1 MQHRSVK
8 HRSWFWFLFYGGCTL
23 AAVMLAGCEKEP
35 VAAAANVGVQTIP
48 LHDTLRK
55 VIAENILLT
64 NNHPWYIEGWVYVS
78 NEATLH
84 VEPGTVIKI
93 ITPLPAYGRE
103 SGGGLVITRGAK
115 IVAEGLQHLPVVF
128 RLNDTTCSTGWKG
141 IILLGKAPQTGAGN
155 VLENISSLT
164 GSTGLAYGGH
174 EAEDSSGVMRHVR
187 MEGLELLLRG
197 IGSRTEIADITI
209 QPTGNKPYHL
219 KKVLLP

>member
-8 HRSWFWFLFYGGCTL
+8 YKSWLRSLFYGGCTL
-23 AAVMLAGCEKEP
+23 GAVLLAGCKKEP

-48 LHDTLRK
+48 LQDTLRK
-55 VIAENILLT
+55 IITENILLT

-84 VEPGTVIKI
+84 IEPGTVIKI
-93 ITPLPAYGRE
+93 ITPLTAYGKE

-115 IVAEGLQHLPVVF
+115 IVAEGLQQLPVLF
-128 RLNDTTCSTGWKG
+128 RLNDTTCNTGWKG
-141 IILLGKAPQTGAGN
+141 IILLGKAPQTGAGK

-164 GSTGLAYGGH
+164 GSTGLAYGGQ
-174 EAEDSSGVMRHVR
+174 EPEDSSGVMRHVR
-187 MEGLELLLRG
+187 MEGMELLLRG
-197 IGSRTEIADITI
+197 TGSRTVIADITI

-219 KKVLLP
+219 KKVSLP